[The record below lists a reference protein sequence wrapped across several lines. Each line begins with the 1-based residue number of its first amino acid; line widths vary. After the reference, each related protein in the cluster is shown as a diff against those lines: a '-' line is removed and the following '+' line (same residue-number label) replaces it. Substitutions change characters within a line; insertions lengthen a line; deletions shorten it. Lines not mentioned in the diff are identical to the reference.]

1 MPGTIVVGVTEKP
14 VSRRAVDWACD
25 RAIARGLRIELI
37 SIVGGAIGVVGEG
50 HVVDEALRR
59 TSDLLEGEVARV
71 RERGATADGRVR
83 RGRPVEQL
91 IAASEEAAMLV
102 IGSDYRGHGTG
113 PERGQ
118 HGLRITAGAH
128 CPVAVVPDVDLA
140 ERTGVVVGVDGSE
153 VSEAA
158 LAFAAEEADRLGE
171 PLTAVSTWTP
181 IALPYEMDGYPTSY
195 LESMKHIT
203 EETLAI
209 ALAGLAENHPDLQVH
224 RVVEYGFPA
233 SVINR
238 LAAHARMAV
247 VGSHGRGA
255 IGRFLLGSTSELV
268 LSRLATTTVVVR
280 PEKTP

>member
-14 VSRRAVDWACD
+14 VSRRAVDWACE

-91 IAASEEAAMLV
+91 IAASEDAAMLV
-102 IGSDYRGHGTG
+102 IGSDYRGHSTG

-128 CPVAVVPDVDLA
+128 CPVAVVPDLDLA

-153 VSEAA
+153 VS

-195 LESMKHIT
+195 LDNMTHLT
-203 EETLAI
+203 EESLSI
-209 ALAGLAENHPDLQVH
+209 ALAGVPESHPDLAVH

-233 SVINR
+233 STLNR
-238 LAAHARMAV
+238 LAAHARLLV

-255 IGRFLLGSTSELV
+255 LARFLLGSTSELV
-268 LSRLATTTVVVR
+268 LARLATATVVVR
-280 PEKTP
+280 PRETP